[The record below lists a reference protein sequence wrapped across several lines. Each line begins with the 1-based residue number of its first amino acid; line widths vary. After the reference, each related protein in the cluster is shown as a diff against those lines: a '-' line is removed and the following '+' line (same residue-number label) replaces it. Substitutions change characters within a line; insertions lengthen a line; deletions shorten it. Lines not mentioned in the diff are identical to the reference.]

1 VIKKILVC
9 NVFPAWRSVTEDP
22 AAVVW
27 TQDANWNDETFLGRL
42 LDLLENELEV
52 RFRRP
57 PDEVTAFGAAV
68 LNDLVDN
75 APLIIAPGNDI
86 QRSFLRFFLAAK
98 LVEYC
103 QSYGRTSLV
112 FDWLLC
118 ALSDR
123 PWASVEPGH
132 PLEVEYYPAR
142 LRQFE
147 MSTVPVIRDTA
158 PWAVISFIHSL
169 YYYSWTSGGLRELA
183 ELVLEDA
190 QLLVCGAMER
200 SDTQLATMGV
210 EAASAL
216 AMWWFQ
222 SERPNTPDVVRG
234 MAELYDRPGA
244 PEEARKLVAIIL
256 ATSVGD
262 RAGQP
267 RVEWARRALAQH
279 DALLTQHEPVQ
290 MLVAS
295 CATPGEMVE
304 KYDEVMAA
312 VERYTRN
319 CDDHRSGDRVEIA
332 FRRIQLFDV
341 FVPFVLGLVRG
352 GHCSEAVTAT
362 AAWFSVPAE
371 RRRKSPVLALFAGLE
386 EGVMYAV
393 DGRTVAIPHD
403 SGAANRKLVEAMNH
417 AFDMNV
423 VVRDDHSFPPRP
435 KAGRPDKRGRNADEL
450 AQATASYYE
459 LDRAADEIIRTQGLA
474 IFQPHTVQAPL
485 VPLVRSRLGVA
496 WPTITSFEE
505 PETDRPIR
513 RALIWSYGPYLGGR
527 EARAV
532 AAILEAAG
540 VECELMTD
548 KELTPDEF
556 LRFYTDGSF
565 DLVWVSAHGMFDPRE
580 PHRAHIEI
588 SSDQSRSMPLTEL
601 TRHPVHGL
609 GRRLLFLNVC
619 LGASVV
625 VTAAPPKLGL
635 AAMLASAE
643 QAVVSH
649 MVEVSGF
656 VAPLFGVGAAI
667 KLARGESFFAAF
679 THALDVVRLERYA
692 AVELV
697 NQAAPQC
704 AEFLDWLQN
713 GTYGVDQDDIRTWGT
728 GAFYE

>member
-1 VIKKILVC
+1 MTNKILVC
-9 NVFPAWRSVTEDP
+9 NVFPAWRSVSAEP

-42 LDLLENELEV
+42 LDLLEDELEA

-57 PDEVTAFGAAV
+57 PEEVTEFGAAV

-75 APLIIAPGNDI
+75 APLNIVPGNDV

-103 QSYGRTSLV
+103 QAYGRSSLA

-123 PWASVEPGH
+123 PWASIEAGH
-132 PLEVEYYPAR
+132 PLEVVYYPAR

-147 MSTVPVIRDTA
+147 ISPTPVIRGTA
-158 PWAVISFIHSL
+158 RWAVISFIHSL

-183 ELVLEDA
+183 EVVLEDS
-190 QLLVCGAMER
+190 QLLVCGAMKR
-200 SDTQLATMGV
+200 SDAQLATMGV

-216 AMWWFQ
+216 AAWWLQ
-222 SERPNTPDVVRG
+222 SERPNAPDVVRG

-244 PEEARKLVAIIL
+244 PEEARKLVAIAL
-256 ATSVGD
+256 ATSVGG

-267 RVEWARRALAQH
+267 RVEWARRALSQH
-279 DALLTQHEPVQ
+279 DELLTQHEPVQ

-295 CATPGEMVE
+295 CTTPEEMAE

-319 CDDHRSGDRVEIA
+319 CDDHRSGDRVNIA

-341 FVPFVLGLVRG
+341 FAPFVVGLVRG

-371 RRRKSPVLALFAGLE
+371 RRRKSSVLALLSGID

-393 DGRTVAIPHD
+393 DDRAVTVPHD
-403 SGAANRKLVEAMNH
+403 SGAANRRLVEAVNH
-417 AFDMNV
+417 AFDTNI
-423 VVRDDHSFPPRP
+423 VVRDDHAFPPTP
-435 KAGRPDKRGRNADEL
+435 KAGRWGERGGSADEL
-450 AQATASYYE
+450 AEATAAYYE
-459 LDRAADEIIRTQGLA
+459 LDRAADEITRSHGLGL
-474 IFQPHTVQAPL
+474 FQPHSVQAPL

-496 WPTITSFEE
+496 WPTVTSFEE
-505 PETDRPIR
+505 PETDRPVR
-513 RALIWSYGPYLGGR
+513 KALIWSYGPFLGER

-540 VECELMTD
+540 VECELMAN
-548 KELTPDEF
+548 EPLTPDEF

-580 PHRAHIEI
+580 PHRAHIKI
-588 SSDQSRSMPLTEL
+588 ASDQSRPMFLTEL
-601 TRHPVHGL
+601 IRHPVLGP

-619 LGASVV
+619 LGASVA

-649 MVEVSGF
+649 IVEVSSF
-656 VAPLFGVGAAI
+656 VAPLFGVGAAVS
-667 KLARGESFFAAF
+667 LARGESFFAAF
-679 THALDVVRLERYA
+679 SHALDAVRMERYA

-704 AEFLDWLQN
+704 AEFLVWLQN
-713 GTYGVDQDDIRTWGT
+713 GTYGVDPDDIRTWGT